1 MQRQQTRIN
10 PVMLNN
16 TIRELWQEHILW
28 TRLFI
33 ISSVSELA
41 DLELVTER
49 LLRNPQDFGK
59 VLRIFYGKDIVDKF
73 VNLFTDHLLIAA
85 DLVNYAKAGDN
96 QGAEKARKEW
106 FANADEIA
114 AFLASINPHWSQSE
128 WRRMLYDH
136 LEKTEMEAVFR
147 LTQRY
152 AEDIANYEN
161 IESMAMMMADEM
173 TNGIIKQFLF

>member
-1 MQRQQTRIN
+1 MDKIIYYQLRFGIGGFGTGYRAVAEE
-10 PVMLNN
+10 PSG
-16 TIRELWQEHILW
+16 LWQG
-28 TRLFI
+28 
-33 ISSVSELA
+33 VK
-41 DLELVTER
+41 D
-49 LLRNPQDFGK
+49 
-59 VLRIFYGKDIVDKF
+59 FYGKDIVDKF

-136 LEKTEMEAVFR
+136 LEKPR
-147 LTQRY
+147 WKPY
-152 AEDIANYEN
+152 SD
-161 IESMAMMMADEM
+161 
-173 TNGIIKQFLF
+173 